1 MAAMPKRPV
10 RQSSTGQKEIRAVIQ
25 KYLRDLIYGAND
37 GIVTTLVVVSGVA
50 GAALSP
56 NIVLILGAANLLADG
71 FSMGASNVLA
81 ERSTLS
87 AAMRPRFRDASRH
100 GAATIAGFMLAGLI
114 PLSAY
119 LLPVLEGVR
128 FQAACGMAAIA
139 LFGIGAG
146 RSLFSDR
153 PWLVAGIEMLTL
165 GAIASVVAYAV
176 GAIATTVLG

>member
-1 MAAMPKRPV
+1 MPKGPAK
-10 RQSSTGQKEIRAVIQ
+10 QSSTGQKGIRALIQ

-50 GAALSP
+50 GAALSS
-56 NIVLILGAANLLADG
+56 NVVLILGAANLLADG

-87 AAMRPRFRDASRH
+87 AATRPRFRDASRH
-100 GAATIAGFMLAGLI
+100 GAATIVGFVFAGLI

-119 LLPVLEGVR
+119 LLPMLEEAR
-128 FQAACGMAAIA
+128 FQAALGMAAIA
-139 LFGIGAG
+139 LFCIGAG

-165 GAIASVVAYAV
+165 GVIASVVAYAV
-176 GAIATTVLG
+176 GAGAAAVLG